1 MAMIDFPV
9 IDTHLHL
16 WDIHHLSY
24 PWLKDVPKLNRSF
37 SLDDYREA
45 CGDLEVEK
53 MIFMQCEC
61 DPAQYIKEV
70 QWVTGLADTEP
81 RLQGIVAWAPL
92 EKGED
97 VRPEI
102 EALKANSLVKGIR
115 RIIQFEPD
123 LEFCLRPD
131 FIKGVNMLS
140 EYELT
145 FDICISH
152 IHNQSIIR
160 FLGECPGVSMIID
173 HIGKPDIKNQVIDPW
188 QDELRE
194 MAKFPNVFCKISG
207 LATEADHENWTKD
220 DLRPYVDHVLECFGI
235 DRLIFA
241 SDWPVSTQAAD
252 LKTCVST
259 VLDLLQRLSR
269 EELQKVFYY
278 NAVNFYSV

>member
-1 MAMIDFPV
+1 
-9 IDTHLHL
+9 
-16 WDIHHLSY
+16 
-24 PWLKDVPKLNRSF
+24 
-37 SLDDYREA
+37 
-45 CGDLEVEK
+45 
-53 MIFMQCEC
+53 
-61 DPAQYIKEV
+61 
-70 QWVTGLADTEP
+70 
-81 RLQGIVAWAPL
+81 
-92 EKGED
+92 
-97 VRPEI
+97 
-102 EALKANSLVKGIR
+102 
-115 RIIQFEPD
+115 
-123 LEFCLRPD
+123 
-131 FIKGVNMLS
+131 
-140 EYELT
+140 
-145 FDICISH
+145 
-152 IHNQSIIR
+152 
-160 FLGECPGVSMIID
+160 MIID